1 MRTPLVIAAL
11 LIGPTLVMIACKQD
25 SSTPAGASP
34 NRAAPTGAARDD
46 VYTGIRGVVTMLP
59 IAGNPATELKIQ
71 HEHIPT
77 FLNKDGQIPVNG
89 RGVPGMASMVMPFP
103 VAEGLDISS
112 MAIGDKVSF
121 DFTVYWGRAD
131 GGPAWEITRFEKLD
145 PATEL
150 DFTNTTVED
159 AATDTPHDNDGDGGG
174 DDHSGHDHP

>member
-11 LIGPTLVMIACKQD
+11 LLAQTLVMSACKQD

-34 NRAAPTGAARDD
+34 NRAAPTGEVRED

-59 IAGNPATELKIQ
+59 VAGNPATELKIQ

-77 FLNKDGQIPVNG
+77 FLNKDGEIPVNM
-89 RGVPGMASMVMPFP
+89 RGVPGMASMTMPFP
-103 VAEGLDISS
+103 VGEGVDLSTLT
-112 MAIGDKVSF
+112 IGDKVAF

-150 DFTNTTVED
+150 DFSNTTVED
-159 AATDTPHDNDGDGGG
+159 TATDESQNSDAE
-174 DDHSGHDHP
+174 DHSGHDHP